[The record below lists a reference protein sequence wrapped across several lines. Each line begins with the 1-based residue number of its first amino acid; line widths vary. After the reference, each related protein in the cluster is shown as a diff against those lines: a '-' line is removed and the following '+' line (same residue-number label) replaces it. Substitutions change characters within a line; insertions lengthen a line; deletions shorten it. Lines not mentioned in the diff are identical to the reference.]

1 MGVACVLEKTRG
13 NENRADFRENLGELR
28 GGGRKTKLLKHI
40 LTLSSSYFLKNFL
53 ARYAR
58 SITFYFHP
66 PIRGRGTY
74 TAKFVEKRRFSVL
87 HF

>member
-1 MGVACVLEKTRG
+1 MHILVKI
-13 NENRADFRENLGELR
+13 
-28 GGGRKTKLLKHI
+28 GGRKIKGGSKNKLLKHI
-40 LTLSSSYFLKNFL
+40 FALSSSYFLKNFL
-53 ARYAR
+53 VRYAR

-74 TAKFVEKRRFSVL
+74 MTGTEVRSPS